1 MTKISPTSI
10 QTYSGA
16 FYDFQNP
23 DPRSIHLR
31 DIAHALSNACRFA
44 GHTAR
49 FYSVAEHSVRVSRI
63 LQEQGFASIVQA
75 MGLFH
80 DAHEAYVWD
89 APRPFKP
96 LLGDRFAA
104 FAQLADRAICEA
116 IFDNASFAQLFHSE
130 AIKAADDIALVA
142 EAHQLMN
149 PGPTE
154 WVSWE
159 DRYSKVP
166 EPPRGTFRPGTLGW
180 NPVDAEAEFYE
191 RARELGL

>member
-1 MTKISPTSI
+1 MTKTSPTSI

-63 LQEQGFASIVQA
+63 LQEQGYDERTQRI
-75 MGLFH
+75 GLLH

-89 APRPFKP
+89 CPRPFKP
-96 LLGDRFAA
+96 LLGEVYKNFAER
-104 FAQLADRAICEA
+104 ADRVIAEKFGRA
-116 IFDNASFAQLFHSE
+116 RPEVFHE
-130 AIKAADDIALVA
+130 PPIKEADDIALVA
-142 EAHQLMN
+142 EARALMN

-180 NPVDAEAEFYE
+180 TPRDAEAEFYE